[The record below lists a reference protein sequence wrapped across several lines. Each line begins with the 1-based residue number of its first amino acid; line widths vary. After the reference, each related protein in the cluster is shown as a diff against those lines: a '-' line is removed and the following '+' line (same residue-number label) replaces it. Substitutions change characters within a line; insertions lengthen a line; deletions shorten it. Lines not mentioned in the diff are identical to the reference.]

1 MLPEQLLEIG
11 CSEIGVYYIKI
22 DNGYLLAFF
31 CKIKR
36 HIDGYICFTRAVMT
50 GNYINFSEIHF
61 YPLTFRC
68 TILFSRPQTAAI

>member
-1 MLPEQLLEIG
+1 MVENGHLYATDPLVVRTYIRKAIMLPEQLLEIG

-36 HIDGYICFTRAVMT
+36 HIDGYIRIAR
-50 GNYINFSEIHF
+50 S
-61 YPLTFRC
+61 
-68 TILFSRPQTAAI
+68 S